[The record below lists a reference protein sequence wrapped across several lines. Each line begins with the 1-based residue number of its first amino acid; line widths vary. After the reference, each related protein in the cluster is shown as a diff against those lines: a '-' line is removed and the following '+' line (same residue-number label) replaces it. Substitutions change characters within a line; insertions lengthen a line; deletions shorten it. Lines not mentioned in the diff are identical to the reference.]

1 MEIKELSDCV
11 QILWPDR
18 WQNIY
23 PGDEIPEGITDE
35 VRSRVEAWLE
45 QCRIE
50 LQAQAMDAEAE
61 NEVFEAVVAENKAEE
76 DAEKKRLLREILI
89 EEGVIPGK

>member
-11 QILWPDR
+11 QVIWEDR
-18 WQNIY
+18 WQNVY
-23 PGDEIPEGITDE
+23 PGDEIPADITDE
-35 VRSRVEAWLE
+35 VRAQVEAWLE

-61 NEVFEAVVAENKAEE
+61 NEVFAEAVAAIEAEE
-76 DAEKKRLLREILI
+76 DEKRVQAAMEAMRRLGI
-89 EEGVIPGK
+89 K